1 MPEPR
6 PKASMSTRP
15 VGTPQQAAMLRF
27 CVTARTFRPR
37 RVRFSS
43 SQVSTSTQRAKP
55 MMTMRFHGSTRLG
68 STWMPPD
75 SHAGLA
81 TSTFCAP
88 NSTRTSWIS
97 TRLMPQV
104 ASRVSS
110 GRP

>member
-1 MPEPR
+1 MP
-6 PKASMSTRP
+6 S
-15 VGTPQQAAMLRF
+15 
-27 CVTARTFRPR
+27 
-37 RVRFSS
+37 RVLFSN
-43 SQVSTSTQRAKP
+43 SQVNASTSSTNAI
-55 MMTMRFHGSTRLG
+55 TAMRFHGNTRFG
-68 STWMPPD
+68 NSCTPPD

-110 GRP
+110 GRPYRWRITVRSSVMPIPAVMANATGSAASG